1 MHIGA
6 HCTWMHIYAHFKV
19 WTPTYTFSFSFTH
32 HCLWSSNPKSPL
44 FVAQSPLF
52 MVQSQIPLESF
63 IYGSKSYDINFGIC
77 RWPTTPH
84 SKCLAS
90 SPHPHPKSL
99 TKIHTRIFLCIFLC
113 NFPCIFVCIFLW
125 WLHRD
130 DDGVD
135 YTMNSNLHCTAEQYS
150 LSELSTTHTNMYTL
164 PPILKVL

>member
-1 MHIGA
+1 M
-6 HCTWMHIYAHFKV
+6 KV
-19 WTPTYTFSFSFTH
+19 KTHNNFWQQFLITMKKRIMFAEKFQFVESLLWPDLNTFRALNVFVFYT
-32 HCLWSSNPKSPL
+32 
-44 FVAQSPLF
+44 
-52 MVQSQIPLESF
+52 
-63 IYGSKSYDINFGIC
+63 
-77 RWPTTPH
+77 